1 MKIINFDISHI
12 DLINLKLKY
21 SDLNT
26 LKAETYCYED
36 SQDEGKT
43 YTYDD
48 KIIFSCGVK
57 IFRKGVA
64 HCWVIPSIYV
74 DKHKKFFYK
83 EIKNVLHDYCQ
94 RHKIHRMQSTID
106 EPFIK
111 WIECLGFHQE
121 SILEKITQDKKD
133 QFMYVKFFE

>member
-1 MKIINFDISHI
+1 MKTINFDISHI
-12 DLINLKLKY
+12 DLINFKLKY
-21 SDLNT
+21 DDLNV

-43 YTYDD
+43 YIKDD

-64 HCWVIPSIYV
+64 HCWVVPSIYI
-74 DKHKKFFYK
+74 DENKRYFYK
-83 EIKNVLHDYCQ
+83 EIKKVLHDYCT

-106 EPFIK
+106 EPFTK
-111 WIECLGFHQE
+111 WIEFLGFHQE
-121 SILEKITQDKKD
+121 AVLEKITQDKKD
-133 QFMYVKFFE
+133 QFMYVKFFN